1 MATAVARDEGSIPVA
16 ACTTKH
22 ASLLAG
28 GFRVSD
34 VTFAPERRLPRH
46 SHPHG
51 CIAVV
56 VEGVVDKAFA
66 RVSGTATEGA
76 VITMPPAEPHVDAFG
91 RTGARLVVVESEA
104 DEDVALARDWT
115 CLLIATKIARELEAP
130 DSFTP
135 LAVEGLALEL
145 AAAARRLRVPGAPQ
159 WLQNARE
166 LALERALKPVSVAE
180 IAAELEVDP
189 RVLARGFREQYG
201 ASIGEYVRNAR
212 LDWAAA
218 RLVRTDAP
226 LATLALDAGFADQ
239 SHFTRSFK
247 RRTGLPP
254 GKYRRAHRY

>member
-16 ACTTKH
+16 ACTVRH
-22 ASLLAG
+22 ASVDAG

-34 VTFAPERRLPRH
+34 VTFAPNRRLPRH

-56 VEGVVDKAFA
+56 VDGAVDKTFA
-66 RVSGTATEGA
+66 SVSGTARLGA

-91 RTGARLVVVESEA
+91 RTGARLVVAESSSG
-104 DEDVALARDWT
+104 EDVALGQDWT
-115 CLLIATKIARELEAP
+115 ALLIATKITRELEAP
-130 DSFTP
+130 DAFTP

-145 AAAARRLRVPGAPQ
+145 AAAARRLRQAGAPWWVQ
-159 WLQNARE
+159 TARE
-166 LALERALKPVSVAE
+166 IALERALDPVSVAE
-180 IAAELEVDP
+180 IAAELGVDP
-189 RVLARGFREQYG
+189 RLLARSFHERYG

-218 RLVRTDAP
+218 RLVQSDEP
-226 LATLALDAGFADQ
+226 LATLALEAGFADQ

-254 GKYRRAHRY
+254 GKYRRAHR

>member
-16 ACTTKH
+16 ASTIRH
-22 ASLLAG
+22 ESIVAG
-28 GFRVSD
+28 DFRVSD
-34 VTFAPERRLPRH
+34 VAFAPGKRLPRH

-56 VEGVVDKAFA
+56 VEGAVDKTFA
-66 RVSGTATEGA
+66 RVSGTAAQGA
-76 VITMPPAEPHVDAFG
+76 VITMPPEEPHVDAFG
-91 RTGARLVVVESEA
+91 RAGARIVVAESPA
-104 DEDVALARDWT
+104 DEAVALDRDWT

-135 LAVEGLALEL
+135 LAIEGLALEL
-145 AAAARRLRVPGAPQ
+145 AAAARRLGGPGAPQ
-159 WLQNARE
+159 WLQGARD
-166 LALERALKPVSVAE
+166 LALERALEPVSVVE
-180 IAAELEVDP
+180 IAAELDVDP
-189 RVLARGFREQYG
+189 RLLARGFHEHFG

-218 RLVRTDAP
+218 RLVQTDAS
-226 LATLALDAGFADQ
+226 LATLALEAGFADQ

-254 GKYRRAHRY
+254 GKYRRAHR

>member
-16 ACTTKH
+16 ACTIRH
-22 ASLLAG
+22 RWIDAG

-56 VEGVVDKAFA
+56 VEGAVDKSFA

-76 VITMPPAEPHVDAFG
+76 VITMPPEEPHVDTFG
-91 RTGARLVVVESEA
+91 RTGARLVVVESPA
-104 DEDVALARDWT
+104 DEDVALERDWT

-145 AAAARRLRVPGAPQ
+145 AAAARRLGCSDSPP
-159 WLQNARE
+159 WLESARE
-166 LALERALKPVSVAE
+166 LALELFSVAE
-180 IAAELEVDP
+180 IAGELAVDP
-189 RVLARGFREQYG
+189 RLLARSFHERYG

-218 RLVRTDAP
+218 RLVQTDAP
-226 LATLALDAGFADQ
+226 LATLALEAGFADQ

-254 GKYRRAHRY
+254 GKYRRAHG